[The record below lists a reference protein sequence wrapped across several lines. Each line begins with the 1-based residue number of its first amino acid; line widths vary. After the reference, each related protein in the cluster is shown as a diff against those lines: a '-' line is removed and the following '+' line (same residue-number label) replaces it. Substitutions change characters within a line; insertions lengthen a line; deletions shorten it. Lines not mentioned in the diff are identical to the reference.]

1 LFRGM
6 RRAVIE
12 HQTDDLQ
19 ACAQCTLKKLQQEG
33 FEIGKLSPAVS
44 GDLKL
49 LSNEQV
55 ENVGSPLSVFFQ
67 EMPFL

>member
-1 LFRGM
+1 
-6 RRAVIE
+6 VIGPDIYAFQALWRYYRTLPSMN
-12 HQTDDLQ
+12 HDLS
-19 ACAQCTLKKLQQEG
+19 C
-33 FEIGKLSPAVS
+33 VS

-67 EMPFL
+67 

>member
-1 LFRGM
+1 M
-6 RRAVIE
+6 AIAAERASE
-12 HQTDDLQ
+12 
-19 ACAQCTLKKLQQEG
+19 KLVARTG
-33 FEIGKLSPAVS
+33 VS

-67 EMPFL
+67 